1 MNTPCD
7 YGEWMILDETPST
20 QDVLKCLIEQGAQTN
35 ASVVF
40 AHNQTSGRG
49 RFGRIWYSDQ
59 SSLTFSIAFRAHANH
74 PKPWLLGMAVA
85 CAAAGATHTHVAWP
99 NDIVCPCGLKVGG
112 ILTELARSPAED
124 LIPVVGVGINI
135 ASLSLPVEVQNTATD
150 LATIG
155 RGDYQPMNLAKSI
168 LNQMTLF
175 PEINAWEDLSAIWET
190 FDLTPKKRY
199 TLLDGSSVTGVGIG
213 PDGCL
218 LCSVDGEI
226 RSVMAA
232 EAHFG
237 PAAL

>member
-1 MNTPCD
+1 
-7 YGEWMILDETPST
+7 
-20 QDVLKCLIEQGAQTN
+20 
-35 ASVVF
+35 
-40 AHNQTSGRG
+40 
-49 RFGRIWYSDQ
+49 
-59 SSLTFSIAFRAHANH
+59 
-74 PKPWLLGMAVA
+74 MAVA

-112 ILTELARSPAED
+112 ILTELARSPAAD

-155 RGDYQPMNLAKSI
+155 REDYQPVNLAQSI
-168 LNQMTLF
+168 LNQVTLF

-199 TLLDGSSVTGVGIG
+199 TLLDGSSATGVGIG